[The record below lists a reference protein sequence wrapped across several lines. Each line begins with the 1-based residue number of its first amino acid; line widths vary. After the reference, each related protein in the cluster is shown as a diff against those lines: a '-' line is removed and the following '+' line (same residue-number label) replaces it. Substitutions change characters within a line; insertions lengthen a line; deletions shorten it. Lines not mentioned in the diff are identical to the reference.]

1 MIRTATISEDGQYRY
16 ELGRSWDTRLPCVT
30 WIMLNPSTADAVYDD
45 MTVKKCIGF
54 TQVYGGGSLRIV
66 NLYAYRTN
74 SPLLLKR
81 QGYPIGPLNDDAI
94 RAAVADHA
102 KVIVAWGTDAEPSR
116 VAYVKT
122 HILKGRDA
130 YALRVLKDGNPGHP
144 LMLSYKRELI
154 KWA

>member
-1 MIRTATISEDGQYRY
+1 MIRDAVISEDGRFRY
-16 ELGRSWDTRLPCVT
+16 SLTRSWDSRLPKVT
-30 WIMLNPSTADAVYDD
+30 WVMLNPSTADATYDD

-54 TQVYGGGSLRIV
+54 TQVFGGGSLEIV

-74 SPLLLKR
+74 SPQLLAR
-81 QGYPIGPLNDDAI
+81 EGYPVGPLNDDAI
-94 RAAVADHA
+94 RVAVDDHA
-102 KVIVAWGTDAEPSR
+102 KVIVAWGSFAEPKR

-144 LMLSYKRELI
+144 LMLSYNRKLI